1 MQDVVPPFMTPSE
14 TSKYLRAPIVSENAS
29 PEDALAAAADAAH
42 AIYKKQQ
49 DDSRRRA
56 EGMEESIYT
65 LMETG
70 TDREEQLRCAV
81 AWSTWEGETI
91 TLMPNPDYSD
101 HFYDPEFA
109 LAFAR
114 IENHFFV
121 HAGWLHIGFNLLMLL
136 FCGRQVEHVLGRT
149 GTLILY
155 VAGAYAACFAQWAIT
170 PESVN
175 PMVGASG
182 AISAIIATYALLYS
196 QQQVRRIGPLSANFV
211 RVLWLAA
218 AWIAIQLMIGV
229 ATAGGLGDLG
239 QIAIAAHIGG
249 FLAGLALTRPLLRW
263 RFRKRPQPIN

>member
-1 MQDVVPPFMTPSE
+1 MKLPAGRT
-14 TSKYLRAPIVSENAS
+14 TNAI
-29 PEDALAAAADAAH
+29 ALVTFVLFLLLLATGQIDNAALLGGF
-42 AIYKKQQ
+42 I
-49 DDSRRRA
+49 
-56 EGMEESIYT
+56 
-65 LMETG
+65 
-70 TDREEQLRCAV
+70 
-81 AWSTWEGETI
+81 
-91 TLMPNPDYSD
+91 P
-101 HFYDPEFA
+101 
-109 LAFAR
+109 AR
-114 IENHFFV
+114 IGNPGLLDGMAAVPWWLTPLSCTFV

-218 AWIAIQLMIGV
+218 AWITIQLMIGV
-229 ATAGGLGDLG
+229 ATAGRLGDLG
-239 QIAIAAHIGG
+239 PIAIADHIGG
-249 FLAGLALTRPLLRW
+249 FLVGLALTRPLLRW
-263 RFRKRPQPIN
+263 RFRKRPQAIN

>member
-1 MQDVVPPFMTPSE
+1 MKLPAGRT
-14 TSKYLRAPIVSENAS
+14 TNAI
-29 PEDALAAAADAAH
+29 ALVTFVLFLLLLATGQIDNAALLGGF
-42 AIYKKQQ
+42 I
-49 DDSRRRA
+49 
-56 EGMEESIYT
+56 
-65 LMETG
+65 
-70 TDREEQLRCAV
+70 
-81 AWSTWEGETI
+81 
-91 TLMPNPDYSD
+91 P
-101 HFYDPEFA
+101 
-109 LAFAR
+109 AR
-114 IENHFFV
+114 IGNPGLLDGMAAVPWWLTPLSCTFV

-170 PESVN
+170 PESIN

-249 FLAGLALTRPLLRW
+249 FLVGLALTRPMLRW
-263 RFRKRPQPIN
+263 RFRKRPQAIN